1 MERDVIK
8 RCSVKIV
15 DKLDIESITPH
26 LYSRGL
32 LTEDDLQ
39 MLLNRYITQRD
50 KAKHLLVALPK
61 KETGFLN
68 ELIYCLHQTRNAT
81 GHGELAKALSTTY
94 KELSECDVRI
104 DALMMS
110 QTAKKSVDQ
119 K

>member
-1 MERDVIK
+1 MERNVIK
-8 RCSVKIV
+8 KCSIIIV
-15 DKLDIESITPH
+15 EKLDTESITPH
-26 LYSRGL
+26 LNSYGL
-32 LTEDDLQ
+32 LTENDLQ
-39 MLLNRYITQRD
+39 TLLNPYITPRD
-50 KAKHLLVALPK
+50 KAKYLLGALPK

-68 ELIYCLHQTRNAT
+68 KLIYCLRQTKHGT